1 MQLYRSTAFQPPL
14 GLRGALSCVVTLLV
28 GAAWIAL
35 LAAWVL
41 FSDMVALVVRRAHA
55 LRASLGDRAA
65 AAKSSFSTAIIVR
78 VERRPRLSSM
88 PKPVPQLAE
97 LLNACF
103 LERKIS
109 FSAMLT
115 GVASTV
121 FLHPPV
127 VALVKRLPEEPRLR
141 CARALQAVFPQLV
154 HACSA
159 ANGEE
164 GVVSLDAVQLSSSSD
179 ASKASP
185 TGSSASSEHD
195 TVIAGSA
202 SDSRISLDHLDG
214 AASEATPAATP
225 RTSVTQ
231 ATAPPP
237 LRA

>member
-1 MQLYRSTAFQPPL
+1 MSLSGVSLPEKHLVGLGLWRDRDATLRERASHLQTYLNTVLRSGSKEVAVLLADFACVDVITFSANFLLQEESSAAAAEPLPAPPQPPL

-141 CARALQAVFPQLV
+141 CARALQACL
-154 HACSA
+154 
-159 ANGEE
+159 E
-164 GVVSLDAVQLSSSSD
+164 GDRRV
-179 ASKASP
+179 
-185 TGSSASSEHD
+185 G
-195 TVIAGSA
+195 
-202 SDSRISLDHLDG
+202 
-214 AASEATPAATP
+214 
-225 RTSVTQ
+225 
-231 ATAPPP
+231 
-237 LRA
+237 